1 MLVRRLASGNLGA
14 FRFSG
19 ENFQAV
25 PIAPAIRPSPQFRLN
40 YLKCPSLLAWIDD
53 VPSYWMGR
61 QILQSVNLLSC
72 LLVHKPNIEIRHAA
86 DRVTPVGDSP
96 ELQLKLCILRSPTA
110 FNNNVG
116 CPVVLVLL
124 PKPSLQTFHGKS

>member
-40 YLKCPSLLAWIDD
+40 YLKCPILLAWIDD
-53 VPSYWMGR
+53 VPVNGNGAISASLGR
-61 QILQSVNLLSC
+61 DDELLAT
-72 LLVHKPNIEIRHAA
+72 LA
-86 DRVTPVGDSP
+86 
-96 ELQLKLCILRSPTA
+96 KLA
-110 FNNNVG
+110 
-116 CPVVLVLL
+116 
-124 PKPSLQTFHGKS
+124 